1 MNTLPRTTMELAE
14 HFIGPIVYQERFYF
28 YDRHEAKYY
37 DPLLDLYVHHEEF
50 LEILECC

>member
-1 MNTLPRTTMELAE
+1 MNTLPRTATELAE

-28 YDRHEAKYY
+28 F
-37 DPLLDLYVHHEEF
+37 VHHEEF